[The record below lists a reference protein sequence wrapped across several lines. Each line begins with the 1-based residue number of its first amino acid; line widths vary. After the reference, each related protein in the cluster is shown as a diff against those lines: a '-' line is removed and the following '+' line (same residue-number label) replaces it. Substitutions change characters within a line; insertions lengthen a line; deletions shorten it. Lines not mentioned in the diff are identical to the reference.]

1 MHEATYVR
9 RRGELRTYFD
19 RTAVDA
25 WKRFASDA
33 PLGRIRTTVREGRTR
48 MREAMLAML
57 PRDLAGWR
65 ILDAGCGAGQMAV
78 ELSRRGAAVV
88 AIDLSPEMVRFAS
101 ETLPRDIGPGAI
113 EFHAGD
119 MLAERHGR
127 FDAVMAMDSL
137 IHYRCADAV
146 EALTGLAA
154 RTDRAIVF
162 TFAPRTLP
170 LAAMHMAG
178 RLFPRGDRAPSIE
191 PVAEATLRRA
201 LAAEHGLGAWIAD
214 RTARVSTGFYTSQVM
229 ELTRR

>member
-1 MHEATYVR
+1 M
-9 RRGELRTYFD
+9 
-19 RTAVDA
+19 
-25 WKRFASDA
+25 SDA
-33 PLGRIRTTVREGRTR
+33 AASCAPISTAPLSMPGSASPATR
-48 MREAMLAML
+48 RSGVSARLCARGARACARRCS
-57 PRDLAGWR
+57 PCCRATSPAG
-65 ILDAGCGAGQMAV
+65 ASSTPA
-78 ELSRRGAAVV
+78 AAVV
-88 AIDLSPEMVRFAS
+88 AIDLSPEMVRFAA

-119 MLAERHGR
+119 MLAEKHGR

-201 LAAEHGLGAWIAD
+201 LAAEHGLGVWIAD